1 MGLGLDESMRRLV
14 LVLLFFFTPAVAM
27 AGDLVMTVKDSAGAP
42 VPNAVVMVKPAAG
55 VPAGPIRFPWPY
67 SVAQQNI
74 QFDPFVLVV
83 PVGATVAFPNKDKVR
98 HHVYSFS
105 AGNKFELKLF
115 GKDESRVV
123 VFKAVG
129 VAAIGCNIHDQ
140 MVSFIRVV
148 DTAYAGKTD
157 ANGVVTIRDVPAGA
171 VTAKVWHPYLRGMK
185 NEKALATTNVGAGA
199 VRETVMV
206 ELRQPSGRH

>member
-1 MGLGLDESMRRLV
+1 MR
-14 LVLLFFFTPAVAM
+14 LLALILMLILAPATAM
-27 AGDLVMTVKDSAGAP
+27 AGDLVMTVRDSTGKA

-74 QFDPFVLVV
+74 QFDPFVLIV

-115 GKDESRVV
+115 GKDESRSV

-140 MVSFIRVV
+140 MVGFIQVV
-148 DTAYAGKTD
+148 DTPFAVKTD
-157 ANGVVTIRDVPAGA
+157 AAGLATIRGVPAGA
-171 VTAKVWHPYLRGMK
+171 ASIRIWHPYLRAPR
-185 NEKALATTNVGAGA
+185 NELVRPATFAASGA
-199 VRETVMV
+199 VRDAVTV
-206 ELRQPSGRH
+206 ELRAPAHAGH